1 MSAWV
6 YLDWSGGVHV
16 CCKWRVE
23 NVNLFS
29 SSKKE
34 KLVLVPKSHVVH
46 GRSWSSQ
53 VYIQGYNIILCTQIN
68 KKICTVHECSFTT

>member
-34 KLVLVPKSHVVH
+34 KLVLVPKSHV
-46 GRSWSSQ
+46 GMW
-53 VYIQGYNIILCTQIN
+53 Y
-68 KKICTVHECSFTT
+68 TVDRGHHRCIFKGI

>member
-53 VYIQGYNIILCTQIN
+53 VYIQKGIIFYFMYTN
-68 KKICTVHECSFTT
+68 K

>member
-6 YLDWSGGVHV
+6 YLDWSEGVHV

-34 KLVLVPKSHVVH
+34 KLVT
-46 GRSWSSQ
+46 
-53 VYIQGYNIILCTQIN
+53 CT
-68 KKICTVHECSFTT
+68 CTEIACTR